1 MIGTPD
7 TCTAGYIKDLCTV
20 CKHLTKNKTKP
31 LSLHP
36 SSDFCV
42 LFTAGTAKS
51 SLVQLKNTASA
62 PSTGISVLMLEN
74 LFQKGSGIECRIT
87 GLLNR
92 REHLPPPI
100 C

>member
-1 MIGTPD
+1 MIGTPV

-20 CKHLTKNKTKP
+20 CKHLTKKKKKKIIA
-31 LSLHP
+31 SIHP

-51 SLVQLKNTASA
+51 GLVQLKNTASA

-74 LFQKGSGIECRIT
+74 LLKKAVA
-87 GLLNR
+87 
-92 REHLPPPI
+92 
-100 C
+100 